1 MIHEQIQM
9 VHHAIKVAC
18 DSSGRGNGSVRVL
31 AVSKT
36 RSSAEIRLA
45 YDSGIENFGEN
56 YVQEAV
62 QKIHELRD
70 LPLTWHYIGGI
81 QSNKT
86 KDLARYFQWVHS
98 IDRANIAS
106 RLNAARAEFR
116 PNNPLNVCLQLNL
129 DEEVQKSGVS
139 ARDVEELLRHT
150 KQLTHLRVRGFMT
163 IPKPN
168 SDSSF
173 IQEGFRQAA
182 ELFRKYR
189 DIGDDNW
196 DTLSMGM
203 SNDFAIAVAE
213 GATLLRLGTVLFGPR
228 GSLQ

>member
-1 MIHEQIQM
+1 M
-9 VHHAIKVAC
+9 VHRAIKVAC
-18 DSSGRGNGSVRVL
+18 DSSGRDNGSVRVL

-70 LPLTWHYIGGI
+70 LPLTWHYIGRI

-168 SDSSF
+168 ADSSF
-173 IQEGFRQAA
+173 VQEGFRQAA

>member
-1 MIHEQIQM
+1 M
-9 VHHAIKVAC
+9 VHRAIKVAC
-18 DSSGRGNGSVRVL
+18 DSSDRDNGSVRVL

-182 ELFRKYR
+182 ELFRRHR

>member
-1 MIHEQIQM
+1 M
-9 VHHAIKVAC
+9 VHRAIEVAC
-18 DSSGRGNGSVRVL
+18 NSSGRDNGSVRVL

-168 SDSSF
+168 ADSSF
-173 IQEGFRQAA
+173 VQEGFRQAA

-228 GSLQ
+228 VSLQ

>member
-1 MIHEQIQM
+1 M
-9 VHHAIKVAC
+9 VHRAIEVAC
-18 DSSGRGNGSVRVL
+18 DSSGRDNGSVRVL

-36 RSSAEIRLA
+36 RGSAEIRLA

-168 SDSSF
+168 ADSSF
-173 IQEGFRQAA
+173 VQEGFRQAA

-228 GSLQ
+228 VSLQ

>member
-1 MIHEQIQM
+1 M
-9 VHHAIKVAC
+9 VHRAIKVAC
-18 DSSGRGNGSVRVL
+18 DSSGRDNDSVGVL

-36 RSSAEIRLA
+36 RTSAEIRVA
-45 YDSGIENFGEN
+45 YDAGIENFGEN

-106 RLNAARAEFR
+106 RLNAARAVFR

-139 ARDVEELLRHT
+139 ARGVEELLQHT
-150 KQLTHLRVRGFMT
+150 RQLTHLRVRGFMT

-173 IQEGFRQAA
+173 IREGFRQAA

-189 DIGDDNW
+189 HVDDNNW

-228 GSLQ
+228 ESLQ

>member
-1 MIHEQIQM
+1 VIHEQIQM

-168 SDSSF
+168 SDSAF

>member
-1 MIHEQIQM
+1 M
-9 VHHAIKVAC
+9 VHRAIEVAC
-18 DSSGRGNGSVRVL
+18 NSSGRDNGSVRVL

-36 RSSAEIRLA
+36 RNSAEIRLA

-168 SDSSF
+168 ADSSF
-173 IQEGFRQAA
+173 VQEGFRQAA

-228 GSLQ
+228 VSLQ

>member
-1 MIHEQIQM
+1 M
-9 VHHAIKVAC
+9 VHRAIEVAC
-18 DSSGRGNGSVRVL
+18 NSSGRDNGSVRVL

-36 RSSAEIRLA
+36 RNSAEIRLA
-45 YDSGIENFGEN
+45 YDSGVENFGEN

-168 SDSSF
+168 ADSSF
-173 IQEGFRQAA
+173 VQEGFRQAA

>member
-1 MIHEQIQM
+1 M
-9 VHHAIKVAC
+9 VHRAIEVAC
-18 DSSGRGNGSVRVL
+18 DSSGRDNGSVRVL

-106 RLNAARAEFR
+106 RLDAARAEFR

-129 DEEVQKSGVS
+129 DEEVQKSGVT
-139 ARDVEELLRHT
+139 AQDVEELLQHT

-163 IPKPN
+163 IPKPH

-203 SNDFAIAVAE
+203 SGDFANAVSE
-213 GATLLRLGTVLFGPR
+213 RATLVRLGTVLFGPR
-228 GSLQ
+228 GSL

>member
-1 MIHEQIQM
+1 M
-9 VHHAIKVAC
+9 VHRAVEVAC
-18 DSSGRGNGSVRVL
+18 DSSGRDNGSVRVL

-168 SDSSF
+168 GDSSF
-173 IQEGFRQAA
+173 VQEGFRQAA

-189 DIGDDNW
+189 DIGDDNC

-203 SNDFAIAVAE
+203 SNDFAIAGAE

-228 GSLQ
+228 VSLQ

>member
-1 MIHEQIQM
+1 M
-9 VHHAIKVAC
+9 VQRAIKVAC
-18 DSSGRGNGSVRVL
+18 DRSGRDNGSVRVL

-36 RSSAEIRLA
+36 RSSTAIRLA

-116 PNNPLNVCLQLNL
+116 PNDPLNVCLQLNL

-139 ARDVEELLRHT
+139 ARGVEELLQHT
-150 KQLTHLRVRGFMT
+150 RQLTHLRVRGFMT

-189 DIGDDNW
+189 DTDDNNW

-228 GSLQ
+228 ESLQ